1 MFYESHNSLNS
12 DIFKL
17 ETGFDFSFQPHLHSA
32 FELIYVT
39 EGLMQVAVDNIQ
51 YDLSVGDA
59 VLVFPNQVH
68 SLHTPQHSR
77 HELCIFAPELVRAF
91 DPVHNGKIPK
101 TNQFQPDQHTLK
113 ALSNLSANQTLLI
126 KGTLYSL
133 CGQFD
138 MTAQYHDRAKNSD
151 GLLAQVFRFVEE
163 HYKSD
168 CSLSALAQQTGY
180 HSVYLSRFFR
190 QCTGLTYTDYV
201 TRSRINEA
209 AYLLKNTHEKMID
222 IAFSCGFNS
231 LRSFNRSFKAVM
243 TQSPTDYRA
252 SQPGSF

>member
-1 MFYESHNSLNS
+1 MFYESQNSLNS

-32 FELIYVT
+32 FELIHVT

-91 DPVHNGKIPK
+91 NPVHNGKIPN
-101 TNQFQPDQHTLK
+101 TNQFKPDQHILK
-113 ALSNLSANQTLLI
+113 TLSNLSANQTLLI

-151 GLLAQVFRFVEE
+151 GLLAQIFRFVEE
-163 HYKSD
+163 HQVVGKCQRAFYTQIGFAMRIVLRTLNCVNETDGNQLKQLMRD
-168 CSLSALAQQTGY
+168 NRHLLRCLCQANI
-180 HSVYLSRFFR
+180 FF
-190 QCTGLTYTDYV
+190 T
-201 TRSRINEA
+201 
-209 AYLLKNTHEKMID
+209 
-222 IAFSCGFNS
+222 
-231 LRSFNRSFKAVM
+231 
-243 TQSPTDYRA
+243 
-252 SQPGSF
+252 